1 METLKINFE
10 KKIPLIFE
18 KNHTTYHFVVVGAG
32 GTGGHLVPNLAR
44 LISIKNN
51 ESKQHTLTI
60 IDNDIVEEKNLIRQ
74 NFTNNDINKNKAEVL
89 ATRYSRAYGLP
100 INYVPSYLESPYD
113 LFKILQNTIDGYV
126 LHLSSSL
133 NDNGYDAKTKKEN
146 EITYYTRLRNRYI
159 HNYFENEG
167 RSNDIV
173 VLIDCTD
180 NNKTRLILH
189 NFMELY
195 SKFLPIVFLSSGNG
209 EDSGQVI
216 LGYRCQ
222 DGNFN
227 NSSFSEDDWSKLN
240 SLKVAPSFFDIFP
253 NIEIDKLPSELSCAE
268 FAVSA
273 PQNIGA
279 NINAANILFDY
290 LNKLLNFIP
299 INELA
304 VFFDIKSM
312 NRSTFYSNKTDMKR
326 LLSMSE
332 NNYLYYFFTNTTA
345 EERESISK
353 PVLWEELLRENLNKT
368 VEVNIQ
374 KEITLF

>member
-18 KNHTTYHFVVVGAG
+18 KNNTTYHFVVVGAG

-60 IDNDIVEEKNLIRQ
+60 MDNDIVEEKNLIRQ

-89 ATRYSRAYGLP
+89 ANRYSRAYGLP

-113 LFKILQNTIDGYV
+113 LFKILQNTINSYA
-126 LHLSSSL
+126 LSLSSFPI
-133 NDNGYDAKTKKEN
+133 DNGYDAKTKKEN
-146 EITYYTRLRNRYI
+146 EITYYRRLRKRYI
-159 HNYFENEG
+159 HNYNNEDI
-167 RSNDIV
+167 SNDIV

-195 SKFLPIVFLSSGNG
+195 SKFLPIIFLSSGNG

-227 NSSFSEDDWSKLN
+227 NSSFSEDDWSNLN
-240 SLKVAPSFFDIFP
+240 SLKVSPSFFDIFP
-253 NIEIDKLPSELSCAE
+253 DIEIDKLPSELSCAE

-332 NNYLYYFFTNTTA
+332 NNYLYYIFTNTTT
-345 EERESISK
+345 EEREPISK

>member
-10 KKIPLIFE
+10 KKIPLIFNE
-18 KNHTTYHFVVVGAG
+18 DDTTYHFVVVGAG

-51 ESKQHTLTI
+51 ESKEHTLTI
-60 IDNDIVEEKNLIRQ
+60 MDNDIVEEKNLIRQ
-74 NFTNNDINKNKAEVL
+74 NFTHNDINKNKAEVL

-100 INYVPSYLESPYD
+100 INYVPSYLESPYE
-113 LFKILQNTIDGYV
+113 LLEVLQNTIGKYV
-126 LHLSSSL
+126 LTLSSGL
-133 NDNGYDAKTKKEN
+133 NNSGYDAKTKKEN
-146 EITYYTRLRNRYI
+146 EIRYYAKLRNQFI
-159 HNYFENEG
+159 HNYYDSEG
-167 RSNDIV
+167 RSNDVV

-195 SKFLPIVFLSSGNG
+195 SQFLPIIFLSSGNG
-209 EDSGQVI
+209 ENSGQVI

-222 DGNFN
+222 NGNFKN
-227 NSSFSEDDWSKLN
+227 AYFSENKWSNLN
-240 SLKVAPSFFDIFP
+240 SLKNSPSFFDIFP
-253 NIEIDKLPSELSCAE
+253 DIEIDKLPSELSCAE

-299 INELA
+299 IYELA

-332 NNYLYYFFTNTTA
+332 NNYLYYLFTNTNV
-345 EERESISK
+345 EERASASK
-353 PVLWEELLRENLNKT
+353 PILWEELLRENLNKT

-374 KEITLF
+374 EEITLI